1 MSAEYLKHFNEMRF
15 TVVATPDRCKVSFV
29 IYDIAGWNEGVTPG
43 VFDVPCWHKA
53 ESSCWPDSVN
63 TLDEAEVYLTGQ
75 VKLDGCSDWHFDEQ
89 DRLML
94 HGCSRDDIER
104 FGKIMAACWDWATEI
119 LLGARK
125 Q

>member
-1 MSAEYLKHFNEMRF
+1 MTHIKHFNEMRF

-29 IYDIAGWNEGVTPG
+29 IYDIAEL
-43 VFDVPCWHKA
+43 FESVPCWHRA
-53 ESSCWPDSVN
+53 GASCWPDSVD
-63 TLDEAEVYLTGQ
+63 TLEEAEVYLTGE
-75 VKLDGCSDWHFDEQ
+75 VKIDGCSDWHFDEQ

-94 HGCSRDDIER
+94 HGCSRDDVER

-125 Q
+125 